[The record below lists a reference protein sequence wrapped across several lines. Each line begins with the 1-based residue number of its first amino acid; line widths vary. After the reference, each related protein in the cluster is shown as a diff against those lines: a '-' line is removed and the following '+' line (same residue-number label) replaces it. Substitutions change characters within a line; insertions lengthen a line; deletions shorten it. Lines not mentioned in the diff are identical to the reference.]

1 MKTFKEY
8 LTEKKVNVQ
17 SPDPAEAESL
27 LNQAQARL
35 ADLLSLSLN
44 EKNASFRF
52 ESAYE
57 CLREAVQSFMAREGY
72 KPYSHEAVVVYAAE
86 KGLLNEKEAISF
98 DRYREKRND
107 LNYRGQ
113 KLTLED
119 AKEII
124 TFAKNTLLKLRN
136 IPNRK

>member
-8 LTEKKVNVQ
+8 LSEKKVKAQ

-27 LNQAQARL
+27 LKQAQARL
-35 ADLLSLSLN
+35 ADLLTLSLN

-57 CLREAVQSFMAREGY
+57 CLREAVQSFMAREGD
-72 KPYSHEAVVVYAAE
+72 KPYSHEAVVVYSYE
-86 KGLLNEKEAISF
+86 KSLLNEKEAISF

-113 KLTLED
+113 KLTLEE

-124 TFAKNTLLKLRN
+124 TFAKNIFLKLRD
-136 IPNRK
+136 IHTKK

>member
-8 LTEKKVNVQ
+8 ISEKKVKVQ

-27 LNQAQARL
+27 LKQAQARW
-35 ADLLSLSLN
+35 ADLRTLSIN

-57 CLREAVQSFMAREGY
+57 CLREAIQSFMAREGY
-72 KPYSHEAVVVYAAE
+72 NPYSHEAVVVYAAE
-86 KGLLNEKEAISF
+86 KGLLNEKETISF

-113 KLTLED
+113 KITLEE
-119 AKEII
+119 AQEII
-124 TFAKNTLLKLRN
+124 TFAKNMLLKLRN
-136 IPNRK
+136 IESFE